1 MIGILVQLTL
11 DTKLFKILTHWL
23 EYNMFEN
30 LEEPT
35 EFDYELV
42 KILYRLMTVE
52 ERTEFSIKI
61 KETFSQND
69 LIATKELAKTIIA
82 TRI

>member
-1 MIGILVQLTL
+1 
-11 DTKLFKILTHWL
+11 
-23 EYNMFEN
+23 MFEN